1 LLLTAALLMTR
12 PWSRQNS
19 WRQMR
24 IFSPS
29 VRVQNFRAMGDLFP
43 ARPVH
48 RGPSPHRFDIREKPL
63 PTTYAFRG
71 QSRSLAEFIDRT
83 TTTGLLV
90 LQDDAI
96 VAERYYR
103 GATADTPFTSWSVAK
118 SILSLLVGIA
128 RDQHRVGDLATPLGR
143 YAPELG
149 ESDYGKVPMHDAL
162 TMSSGIHFS
171 EDYDDQLSDVYT
183 MFARIFYLHESVG
196 HYLASR
202 HAEAA
207 PGTRFHYASSDSLAL
222 GFALRHAVGMPL
234 TSYLEEKLWK
244 PLGMEFDASWNVESD
259 DGAELSFCCLN
270 ARLRDYAKIGRLA
283 ARHGDWDGQRIV
295 SADWLAES
303 TRVEPARAP
312 GTLPHLR
319 WGYQY
324 QWWIPAGGRGAFMA
338 VGVWG
343 QYIYVNPDRGLVIV
357 KTSVDPDFMTND
369 DESVALFEAID
380 DTL

>member
-1 LLLTAALLMTR
+1 
-12 PWSRQNS
+12 
-19 WRQMR
+19 
-24 IFSPS
+24 
-29 VRVQNFRAMGDLFP
+29 
-43 ARPVH
+43 
-48 RGPSPHRFDIREKPL
+48 
-63 PTTYAFRG
+63 
-71 QSRSLAEFIDRT
+71 
-83 TTTGLLV
+83 
-90 LQDDAI
+90 
-96 VAERYYR
+96 
-103 GATADTPFTSWSVAK
+103 
-118 SILSLLVGIA
+118 
-128 RDQHRVGDLATPLGR
+128 
-143 YAPELG
+143 
-149 ESDYGKVPMHDAL
+149 MHDAL

-171 EDYDDQLSDVYT
+171 EDYDDQFSDVYT